1 MTSLKKEDRTMA
13 VDDLRR
19 IEIFALRKEYKETYP
34 KSIIFYYGQKILLS
48 RCEQM

>member
-19 IEIFALRKEYKETYP
+19 IEIFALRKEYKET
-34 KSIIFYYGQKILLS
+34 
-48 RCEQM
+48 